1 MNTKIKNRIKSLLW
15 RSGAM
20 AFVTVGAYI
29 LQVGDIWLLD
39 TKVLV
44 NLGVMAMI
52 GLIVSEITKYLNT
65 K

>member
-15 RSGAM
+15 RSGAV

-29 LQVGDIWLLD
+29 LQVGDVWLLD

-52 GLIVSEITKYLNT
+52 GLIVGEITKYLNT